1 MIQTRLF
8 DFNLA
13 NNIQI
18 YNYLCIREEENDTLI
33 LKTSLEK
40 HVFQIF
46 PPLGHSVILTQ
57 LNLKDKAMRNTINDL
72 RFK

>member
-1 MIQTRLF
+1 M
-8 DFNLA
+8 
-13 NNIQI
+13 
-18 YNYLCIREEENDTLI
+18 YYYLCVREEEHDTLI
-33 LKTSLEK
+33 LKPSLEK

-46 PPLGHSVILTQ
+46 PPLGHSVIFTQ